1 MNTLMPR
8 RLVQALDLAPKEP
21 LYQKLQRLGLSDA
34 RPNRSVEWCWEAP
47 SGDPIVTLWDLHIR
61 EESDGVAT
69 CAIPAGEWLD
79 RSDLRT
85 RSKALRLLTL
95 LRSRMG
101 GTVRV
106 LVCEHDVDDQSVKIK
121 RSMADTVKWKV
132 VSEYGDRV
140 VLLMRMDRYFRD
152 RGEAS

>member
-1 MNTLMPR
+1 
-8 RLVQALDLAPKEP
+8 
-21 LYQKLQRLGLSDA
+21 
-34 RPNRSVEWCWEAP
+34 
-47 SGDPIVTLWDLHIR
+47 
-61 EESDGVAT
+61 
-69 CAIPAGEWLD
+69 
-79 RSDLRT
+79 
-85 RSKALRLLTL
+85 
-95 LRSRMG
+95 MG